1 MYQRF
6 IAVAVIALIL
16 SGSTAFAQCC
26 CNSQPVYAPVTY
38 GYTSYYAPPAAY
50 YSPAP
55 YVSYYAPPA
64 AYIALR
70 PT

>member
-16 SGSTAFAQCC
+16 SGSTAFAQCN
-26 CNSQPVYAPVTY
+26 CNSQPVYAPVVSSY
-38 GYTSYYAPPAAY
+38 ASYYVPPA

-64 AYIALR
+64 AAYAPAPCR
-70 PT
+70 